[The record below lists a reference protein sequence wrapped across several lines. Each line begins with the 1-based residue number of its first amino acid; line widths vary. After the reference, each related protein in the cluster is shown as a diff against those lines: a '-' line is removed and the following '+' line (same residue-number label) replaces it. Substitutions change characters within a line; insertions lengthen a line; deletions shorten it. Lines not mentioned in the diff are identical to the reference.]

1 MAESN
6 DIQALKKELE
16 ELVKSINSKVDSYIQ
31 VLKVKS
37 SDEIL
42 SGSIS
47 EAQKMLGQIVPIEE
61 GYRQLSGCH
70 DIFLEVLNG
79 NYTVNESEVKA
90 GETHSK
96 SEYSKEGDNSES
108 LNYTSDKIYRAP
120 ILKAL
125 IYLGGSA
132 KLEEVTEFI
141 KKEMKNKFKPA
152 DLEKGKNGFDKLW
165 IEMINKQKEQMV
177 NEGLITE
184 DKIEKDWEIVQKGI
198 DYLAKYSK

>member
-1 MAESN
+1 MADAN
-6 DIQALKKELE
+6 NIQAVKIELE

-31 VLKVKS
+31 ALKLKS

-47 EAQKMLGQIVPIEE
+47 EAQKMLNQIVPIEE

-79 NYTVNESEVKA
+79 NYTINESEVKA
-90 GETHSK
+90 GKTYSK
-96 SEYSKEGDNSES
+96 SENSKEGDDSEN
-108 LNYTSDKIYRAP
+108 LNYTSDKMYRVP

-132 KLEEVTEFI
+132 NLDEVAEFI

-165 IEMINKQKEQMV
+165 IEMIHTQKVEMV
-177 NEGLITE
+177 NEGLVTE
-184 DKIEKDWEIVQKGI
+184 DKNEKVWEIVQQGI

>member
-1 MAESN
+1 MADAN
-6 DIQALKKELE
+6 NIQAVKIELE

-31 VLKVKS
+31 ALKLKS

-47 EAQKMLGQIVPIEE
+47 EAQKMLNQIVPIEE

-79 NYTVNESEVKA
+79 NYIEKGSEVKA
-90 GETHSK
+90 GKTYSK
-96 SEYSKEGDNSES
+96 SENSKEGDDSEN
-108 LNYTSDKIYRAP
+108 LNYTSDKMYRVP

-132 KLEEVTEFI
+132 NLDEVAEFI

-165 IEMINKQKEQMV
+165 IEMIHTQKVEMV
-177 NEGLITE
+177 NEGLVTE
-184 DKIEKDWEIVQKGI
+184 DKNEKVWEIVQQGI

>member
-1 MAESN
+1 MADAN
-6 DIQALKKELE
+6 NIQAVKIELE

-31 VLKVKS
+31 ALKLKS

-47 EAQKMLGQIVPIEE
+47 EAQKMLNQIVPIEE

-79 NYTVNESEVKA
+79 NYTINESEVKA
-90 GETHSK
+90 GKTYSK
-96 SEYSKEGDNSES
+96 SENSKEGDDSES
-108 LNYTSDKIYRAP
+108 LNYTSDKMYRVP

-132 KLEEVTEFI
+132 NLDEVAEFI

-152 DLEKGKNGFDKLW
+152 DLEKGKNGFDKLC
-165 IEMINKQKEQMV
+165 IEMIHTQKVEMV
-177 NEGLITE
+177 NEGLVTE
-184 DKIEKDWEIVQKGI
+184 DKNEKVWEIVQQGI

>member
-1 MAESN
+1 MADAN
-6 DIQALKKELE
+6 NIQAVKIELE

-31 VLKVKS
+31 ALKLKS

-47 EAQKMLGQIVPIEE
+47 EAQKMLNQIIPIEE

-79 NYTVNESEVKA
+79 NYTINESEVKA
-90 GETHSK
+90 GKTYSK
-96 SEYSKEGDNSES
+96 SENSKEGDDSEN
-108 LNYTSDKIYRAP
+108 LNYTSDKMYRVP

-132 KLEEVTEFI
+132 NLDEVAEFI

-165 IEMINKQKEQMV
+165 IEMIHTQKVEMV
-177 NEGLITE
+177 NEGLVTE
-184 DKIEKDWEIVQKGI
+184 DKNEKVWEIVQQGI

>member
-1 MAESN
+1 MADAN
-6 DIQALKKELE
+6 NIQAVKIELE

-31 VLKVKS
+31 ALKLKS

-47 EAQKMLGQIVPIEE
+47 EAQKMLNQIVPIEE

-79 NYTVNESEVKA
+79 NYTINESEVKA
-90 GETHSK
+90 GKTYSK
-96 SEYSKEGDNSES
+96 SENSKEGDDSES
-108 LNYTSDKIYRAP
+108 LNYTSDKMYRVP

-132 KLEEVTEFI
+132 NLDEVAEFI

-165 IEMINKQKEQMV
+165 IEMIHTQKVEMV
-177 NEGLITE
+177 NEGLVTE
-184 DKIEKDWEIVQKGI
+184 DKNEKVWEIVQQGI

>member
-1 MAESN
+1 MADAN
-6 DIQALKKELE
+6 NIQAVKLELE

-31 VLKVKS
+31 ALKLKS

-47 EAQKMLGQIVPIEE
+47 EAQKMLNQIVPIEE

-79 NYTVNESEVKA
+79 NYTINESEVKA
-90 GETHSK
+90 GKTYSK
-96 SEYSKEGDNSES
+96 SENSKEGDDSES
-108 LNYTSDKIYRAP
+108 LNYTSDKMYRVP

-132 KLEEVTEFI
+132 NLDEVAEFI

-165 IEMINKQKEQMV
+165 IEMIHTQKVEMV
-177 NEGLITE
+177 NEGLVTE
-184 DKIEKDWEIVQKGI
+184 DKNEKVWEIVQQGI